1 MIRIFFFFLCLSAT
15 FSAWAQNNS
24 CSNATPLCANNTTS
38 SSTTGATAAGSD
50 PAISCGDNTVNNSVW
65 FTVLAIN
72 NGNATITVSQINNT
86 PGLEMEVYTGICG
99 SLSPVVG
106 SPCASGVGPN
116 GSMNVTFATTAGTT
130 YYIMVD
136 GTNGNQEA
144 FTILATTSNDA
155 IIARPDANFNT
166 NPANGC
172 IPLSDLLQNTTTL
185 HGGTNITYQWRIDG
199 GPYIT
204 SSGSDTTVIFN
215 TLGTHTVDL
224 RVCNAE
230 CGCKSISQDIVVQNL
245 FPTISATPLTGCI
258 GSSIDF
264 TGDALILPD
273 PPTVDP
279 NVTNWS
285 WNFGDPNSGVN
296 NTANGQFPSH
306 TFVGPGAS
314 FTVQLIVDGTC
325 GPDTTSTIINLN
337 PQPVVYAGPDQ
348 TICEGATATLTATV
362 LVGTLPLQDINWVGP
377 GTIGCSN
384 CLSTTVDN
392 LPPGGPYTFSVDITD
407 ANGCTADTT
416 VNITVLPKPTVDVG
430 SDQTVCAY
438 QPTNLNATPTAGTPP
453 FSYQWTPAA
462 GLDNDTI
469 SNPTAIVNVSTTY
482 CVHITDSS
490 GCVSDDACVNIDI
503 YPPPTISPTIPVLCA
518 SNPNLTDTFNVSGAG
533 AGSVYSWVL
542 SPSHSLI
549 TGANVDSSSIYVTF
563 PSAAG
568 IYFFVAIVTDGVT
581 GCTDTVATVFSVT
594 NGLNMSVTGP
604 SQICSGQSATLTANG
619 AITFAWT
626 ANPAYA
632 FADSTLDTQTVSPL
646 VTTVF
651 TITGTAG
658 TCAQTITDTLV
669 VNPTPVATAANILP
683 FCGCSVVT
691 LNGTGSTPG
700 MNYLWTSFG
709 GATIADSSALNTTAS
724 ICVSETFVLTVT
736 DPATGCFASDTTT
749 ATTSTKPDAAVVVSP
764 TVICLGVSTLI
775 TLDGTGSDVTPG
787 TTYHWSS
794 NNPSAIIT
802 DTTALVT
809 DATVSSATVFYLTVT
824 NALGCDSIVSDT
836 VHIYPPPVF
845 IASPGFLCT
854 SDPLLQ
860 STLTVFG
867 AGVGSTYTWT
877 VPACAVPNSASGTS
891 QTFDVTGCG
900 VGSFGFF
907 VDVTD
912 AATGCFYSLS
922 QSVNV
927 VTSVV
932 LIVSNDTTICE
943 GSSVTLSA
951 SGANTFLWN
960 TIPADTTS
968 SITMNGLL
976 ASGSPY
982 QFIVTGTTG
991 SCSATDTIIVTVD
1004 SIPVTSAI
1012 TGNNTACAYDAGYPY
1027 FVTPFSG
1034 NYTWTVTGGVI
1045 SSGQGTGIITVDWDS
1060 AGTGTITVVDT
1071 NAFGCAGTLQTFTVT
1086 INPLPTPSFIFGPD
1100 TVCENSVASYFIIPA
1115 AGSTYQ
1121 WSVAG
1126 GTISG
1131 VDTLFFVSVTWG
1143 SAGPGFISV
1152 QETNAAGC
1160 FANQDTTIFINPQP
1174 APILVNGNNSICS
1187 TDTMQWYYTPVDTSS
1202 TYTWNVTGGTIIS
1215 ISSETDSIL
1224 VNWGTSLTGTI
1235 SAWETNSLGC
1245 SSDSVVFLV
1254 TLNPQPIIS
1263 GLADSVS
1270 VCRYTAYPVSDTV
1283 NVGTISWT
1291 TSGDGT
1297 FDDSTL
1303 ATPVY
1308 TPGVSDTGYVTLTV
1322 VVTNFPCADVTD
1334 SIVLFFTTPPVVT
1347 LTASQTTVC
1356 PGDSVTLT
1364 ATGGGNYSWTP
1375 NNADTT
1381 AIVVVYP
1388 VDTTM
1393 YYVTVNNGFS
1403 CSTRDSITI
1412 NVDSIP
1418 LTSPITGVDSACARD
1433 SGLVY
1438 SVVSTSGNYV
1448 WTISNGTIISGQG
1461 TDSVYV
1467 QWDTA
1472 GVGTITV
1479 VDTNAA
1485 GCSGIIQTLIV
1496 TIYPIPVTSL
1506 INGQDTVCENSTITY
1521 FVTSPGPLYNWSVSG
1536 GTIIGSS
1543 NQSFV
1548 SITWGAAGV
1557 GTVSVNETSL
1567 SGCSG
1572 AYQDTTIIINPV
1584 PLPVIMQGD
1593 TILCEGDSLQV
1604 YSTLVTAGSTYNWNI
1619 TGGSIL
1625 SGQGADS
1632 VHVNWGT
1639 SSGGTISVTETNSFG
1654 CTSDSTV
1661 SVVVINPHIVASALP
1676 DSGTVCQNSSFPIFG
1691 SANAGTIHWTSSGTG
1706 TFSDTTIQSPTYTP
1720 SIADTGTYVT
1730 LTMVVSNP
1738 PCPDTTIYVVVFVSP
1753 SPKVTA
1759 TGTLNTICAGQ
1770 FDTLSA
1776 VATGANSFLWSP
1788 TGDTTSFI
1796 VVSPPPLP
1804 PYSNVYYVTVTNN
1817 YGCTAT
1823 DSVIVTV
1830 IPHGTPIGSGN
1841 QVICI
1846 GDSAYLSGIPQN
1858 AGGLHWS
1865 SSDTLGIFLPDAISF
1880 NVTYVPGPTDSLAG
1894 TAQIFLVTTGAC
1906 YNDTDIIT
1914 ITISQFPA
1922 VFAGYDTTLTE
1933 GPDAGSTVQLN
1944 GSVSSV
1950 SGGYWTTSGTGT
1962 FSPDTNSLNAV
1973 YTPSA
1978 SDYNLDSIIIILT
1991 TVGGCRIVSDFLVI
2005 EIAPFTIPNVITPY
2019 PTSPGFND
2027 FFVIKNLPPN
2037 TKLKIW
2043 DRWGLIIFDTDYYLN
2058 DWDAAEVKADTYY
2071 YVLITTRKEFHG
2083 FIKVIREE

>member
-1 MIRIFFFFLCLSAT
+1 MIRIISFFFCLTAT
-15 FSAWAQNNS
+15 FSALAQNNS

-72 NGNATITVSQINNT
+72 NGNATITVSQINNI

-99 SLSPVVG
+99 SLTPIIGTS
-106 SPCASGVGPN
+106 CASAVGPS

-136 GTNGNQEA
+136 GTGGNQEA
-144 FTILATTSNDA
+144 FTILATTLNDA

-172 IPLSDLLQNTTTL
+172 VPLTELLQNTTTL
-185 HGGTNITYQWRIDG
+185 HGGTNITYQWKIDG

-204 SSGSDTTVIFN
+204 ASGSDTTVIFN

-245 FPTISATPLTGCI
+245 FPTISASPLTGCI

-279 NVTNWS
+279 NVTNWA

-348 TICEGATATLTATV
+348 TICEGTTATLTATI
-362 LVGTLPLQDINWVGP
+362 LVGTLPLQNINWVGP

-392 LPPGGPYTFSVDITD
+392 LPPGGPYIFSVDITD

-416 VNITVLPKPTVDVG
+416 VNITVLPKPVVDAG
-430 SDQTVCAY
+430 SGQIVCAN
-438 QPTNLNATPTAGTPP
+438 QPVSLNATPIVGTPP
-453 FSYQWTPAA
+453 FSYLWTPAA

-469 SNPTAIVNVSTTY
+469 PNPTAIVNVFTTY
-482 CVHITDSS
+482 CVHMTDSS
-490 GCVSDDACVNIDI
+490 GCVSDDACVDIDV
-503 YPPPTISPTIPVLCA
+503 YPPPTISPAIPVLCS

-542 SPSHSLI
+542 SPDYSLI
-549 TGANVDSSSIYVTF
+549 IGANADSSSIYVTF
-563 PSAAG
+563 PSAVTG
-568 IYFFVAIVTDGVT
+568 NYFFVAIVTDGVT

-594 NGLNMSVTGP
+594 NGLSMSVTGP
-604 SQICSGQSATLTANG
+604 SQICSGQSATLTASG
-619 AITFAWT
+619 AVTFAWT
-626 ANPAYA
+626 ANPAYV
-632 FADSTLDTQTVSPL
+632 FVDSTLDTQTVSPL

-658 TCAQTITDTLV
+658 TCSQTITDTLV
-669 VNPTPVATAANILP
+669 VNPIPVATSANILP
-683 FCGCSVVT
+683 FCGCSTVT
-691 LNGTGSTPG
+691 LNGIGSTPG

-736 DPATGCFASDTTT
+736 DPASGCFASDTTT
-749 ATTSTKPDAAVVVSP
+749 ATTSTKPDAAATVSP

-775 TLDGTGSDVTPG
+775 TLDGTGSDTTSG

-794 NNPSAIIT
+794 NNPTAIIT
-802 DTTALVT
+802 DTAALVT
-809 DATVSSATVFYLTVT
+809 DATVSNTTVFYLTVT

-836 VHIYPPPVF
+836 VHIYPPPVL

-867 AGVGSTYTWT
+867 ASVGSTYTWT
-877 VPACAVPNSASGTS
+877 VPACAVPNTASGTS
-891 QTFDVTGCG
+891 QMFDVTGCG

-912 AATGCFYSLS
+912 SVTGCFYSLS
-922 QSVNV
+922 SSVNV

-932 LIVSNDTTICE
+932 LVVSNDTTICE

-960 TIPADTTS
+960 TVPADTTP
-968 SITMNGLL
+968 SITLNNLL

-1004 SIPVTSAI
+1004 SVPVTSAI
-1012 TGNNTACAYDAGYPY
+1012 TGSNTVCAYDLGDPY
-1027 FVTPFSG
+1027 FVSPAAG

-1045 SSGQGTGIITVDWDS
+1045 ASGQGTNIITVDWDS

-1071 NAFGCAGTLQTFTVT
+1071 NAFGCAGVLQTLTVT
-1086 INPLPTPSFIFGPD
+1086 INPLPAPSLIFGPD
-1100 TVCENSVASYFIIPA
+1100 TVCENSVITYFIIPS

-1126 GTISG
+1126 GSISG
-1131 VDTLFFVSVTWG
+1131 ADTLFFIDVIWG
-1143 SAGPGFISV
+1143 PAGPGFISV

-1160 FANQDTTIFINPQP
+1160 FANHDTTVFINPQP
-1174 APILVNGNNSICS
+1174 TPALVLGNFFICATDSI
-1187 TDTMQWYYTPVDTSS
+1187 QWYYTPDTTSIS
-1202 TYTWNVTGGTIIS
+1202 LFNWNVIGGSIIS
-1215 ISSETDSIL
+1215 ASSLNDSIL
-1224 VNWGTSLTGTI
+1224 VNWGDTTTGSVTIIETDFNGCTSDPAVYPFSSNPSPLITG
-1235 SAWETNSLGC
+1235 LP
-1245 SSDSVVFLV
+1245 DS
-1254 TLNPQPIIS
+1254 I
-1263 GLADSVS
+1263 S
-1270 VCRYTAYPVSDTV
+1270 VCRNTAYPISDTV
-1283 NVGTISWT
+1283 NVGTITWT

-1297 FDDSTL
+1297 FDDNTI

-1308 TPGVSDTGYVTLTV
+1308 TPGPSDTNYVTLTV
-1322 VVTNFPCADVTD
+1322 VVSNFPCTDATD

-1364 ATGGGNYSWTP
+1364 ATGGGSYSWTP
-1375 NNADTT
+1375 NNTDTT

-1388 VDTTM
+1388 VDTTT
-1393 YYVTVNNGFS
+1393 YFVTVNNGFS
-1403 CSTRDSITI
+1403 CSTTDSITI

-1418 LTSPITGVDSACARD
+1418 ITSTISGVDSACARD

-1438 SVVSTSGNYV
+1438 SVISTSGNYV
-1448 WTISNGTIISGQG
+1448 WTISNGTILSGQG

-1485 GCSGIIQTLIV
+1485 GCSGVTQTLLV

-1521 FVTSPGPLYNWSVSG
+1521 FVTSPGPVYNWSVSG

-1543 NQSFV
+1543 NQSFISV
-1548 SITWGAAGV
+1548 TWGAAGV
-1557 GTVSVNETSL
+1557 GTISVNETSL

-1584 PLPVIMQGD
+1584 PVPVIMQGD
-1593 TILCEGDSLQV
+1593 TVLCEGDSLQV
-1604 YSTLVTAGSTYNWNI
+1604 YSTLATAGSTYNWNV
-1619 TGGSIL
+1619 TGGAIL

-1632 VHVNWGT
+1632 VHVNWST
-1639 SSGGTISVTETNSFG
+1639 SFGGTISVTETNSFG

-1691 SANAGTIHWTSSGTG
+1691 SVNAGTIAWTTSGTG

-1730 LTMVVSNP
+1730 LTMVVSNA
-1738 PCPDTTIYVVVFVSP
+1738 PCPDTTIYVVVYVSP
-1753 SPKVTA
+1753 SPTLLL
-1759 TGTLNTICAGQ
+1759 TGTQNTICFGET
-1770 FDTLSA
+1770 DTL
-1776 VATGANSFLWSP
+1776 VASSVGSNTYLWNPGA
-1788 TGDTTSFI
+1788 DTTATI
-1796 VVSPPPLP
+1796 VVSPPSTTT
-1804 PYSNVYYVTVTNN
+1804 YSVVVTNS
-1817 YGCTAT
+1817 YSCTIA
-1823 DSVIVTV
+1823 DSVVVTV
-1830 IPHGTPIGSGN
+1830 IPPGIPDGGN
-1841 QVICI
+1841 NQIICI
-1846 GDSAYLSGIPQN
+1846 GDSAHLTGTFQN
-1858 AGGLHWS
+1858 AGGLQW
-1865 SSDTLGIFLPDAISF
+1865 DTLPGSDGTFLPDAISAI
-1880 NVTYVPGPTDSLAG
+1880 VTYVPGHTDSLAG
-1894 TAQIFLVTTGAC
+1894 VAHLILTTTGAC
-1906 YNDTDIIT
+1906 LNLTDTIT
-1914 ITISQFPA
+1914 ITIGQFPS

-1933 GPDAGSTVQLN
+1933 GPDAGSTVQLG
-1944 GSVSSV
+1944 GSVLNV

-1973 YTPSA
+1973 YTPST
-1978 SDYNLDSIIIILT
+1978 SDFSEDSIIITLT
-1991 TVGGCRIVSDFLVI
+1991 TIGGCRIVSDFLVI
-2005 EIAPFTIPNVITPY
+2005 DIAPFTIPNVITPY

-2043 DRWGLIIFDTDYYLN
+2043 DRWGLIVFDTDYYLN
-2058 DWDAAEVKADTYY
+2058 DWDAAEIKADTYY
-2071 YVLITTRKEFHG
+2071 YVLTTTRKEFHG